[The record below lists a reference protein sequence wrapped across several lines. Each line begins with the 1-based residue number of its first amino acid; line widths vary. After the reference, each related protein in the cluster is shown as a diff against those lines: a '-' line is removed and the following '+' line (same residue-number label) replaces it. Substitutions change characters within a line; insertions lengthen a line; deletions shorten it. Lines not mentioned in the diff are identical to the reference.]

1 VGRLSIFAKGN
12 LDVRDSLHS
21 LKLGGRVAWNGVNEI
36 IRQRFP
42 GAVVRLRHETG
53 SRSDA
58 LLAADGQVPE
68 DLIRRR
74 PPLGPHTLEAQFGQA
89 LFEARDD
96 IIVLSIQ
103 PDLMVPLV
111 RHRTDGYR
119 FYPNDWQTW
128 PEDDRAWLRREFDP
142 IEALDAETSMGNF
155 AGIIERIR
163 SRSTAPI
170 LVYNISAVV
179 PGEAV
184 HAHQGLGDILS
195 TRIRR
200 FNLALIEL
208 SEATGVSIIDVDTVL
223 ARAGAERLK
232 LDAVHLTP
240 DGCRLVAEEVV
251 RVIEDLGLLPPP
263 DRAP

>member
-1 VGRLSIFAKGN
+1 
-12 LDVRDSLHS
+12 
-21 LKLGGRVAWNGVNEI
+21 
-36 IRQRFP
+36 
-42 GAVVRLRHETG
+42 
-53 SRSDA
+53 
-58 LLAADGQVPE
+58 
-68 DLIRRR
+68 
-74 PPLGPHTLEAQFGQA
+74 
-89 LFEARDD
+89 
-96 IIVLSIQ
+96 
-103 PDLMVPLV
+103 
-111 RHRTDGYR
+111 
-119 FYPNDWQTW
+119 
-128 PEDDRAWLRREFDP
+128 
-142 IEALDAETSMGNF
+142 MGNF